1 MMLPT
6 LRKLQMPIPHST
18 NDFSVVQYA
27 DDTIMIMQA
36 DMEQVM
42 HLKRSWT
49 VFLFPRVSK

>member
-1 MMLPT
+1 
-6 LRKLQMPIPHST
+6 MPIPHST

-49 VFLFPRVSK
+49 VFLFPRASK